1 MGVAYD
7 MLLTSFKRRR
17 VRAAYLKNYCA
28 PHRHCSKCSCSSAR
42 ATGAPVLLLPSFAAA
57 AAAAAAADAAVY
69 DDADDDDVYLLMSA
83 ANASQL

>member
-28 PHRHCSKCSCSSAR
+28 PHRHCSKCSSSAR
-42 ATGAPVLLLPSFAAA
+42 ATGAPVLLLPS
-57 AAAAAAADAAVY
+57 AAAAADAAVY
-69 DDADDDDVYLLMSA
+69 DDADDDVYLLMSV